1 MKTLRLQRKKFLSA
15 KRVPHTTNHCPWR
28 CLAAK
33 MFSKNSK
40 IQMVANPKL
49 KTLNNCWM
57 DLGYFWMLLIC
68 QGPGFSS
75 LKSCSCEALP
85 VLQKHTH
92 FLWDF
97 GRKIG
102 QTSLVLKHQ
111 NLTSRLISSKSLTF
125 DGGNTLRPA
134 RLNPYSLNQNAVR
147 TNVCGL

>member
-40 IQMVANPKL
+40 IQIVANPKL

-92 FLWDF
+92 FLWDEGEKSDF
-97 GRKIG
+97 
-102 QTSLVLKHQ
+102 SLVLKHQ
-111 NLTSRLISSKSLTF
+111 NLTLRLRIKEF
-125 DGGNTLRPA
+125 DDKGESFEASTSQSIFVEPERG
-134 RLNPYSLNQNAVR
+134 QN
-147 TNVCGL
+147 